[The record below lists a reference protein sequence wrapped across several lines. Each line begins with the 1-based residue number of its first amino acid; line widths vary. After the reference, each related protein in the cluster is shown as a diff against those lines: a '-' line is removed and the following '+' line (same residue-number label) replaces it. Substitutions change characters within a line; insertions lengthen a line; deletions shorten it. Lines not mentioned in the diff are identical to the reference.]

1 MLLIFTERNTSSATE
16 TSIVLFKRSR
26 RRRAN
31 ALSELELNEK
41 NTLQRYY
48 SEQARQDQQALSA
61 IRTQVP
67 MTDVFTWR
75 NLRYTVPVDY
85 GERLLLDSVSGF
97 VAPGKLTALMG
108 ESGAG
113 KVFCLQILPRIMF

>member
-31 ALSELELNEK
+31 ASSEIELNEK

-61 IRTQVP
+61 IRTQAP

-75 NLRYTVPVDY
+75 NLRYTVPVDN
-85 GERLLLDSVSGF
+85 GERLLLDRVSGF

-113 KVFCLQILPRIMF
+113 KVFCLQILPRIKF

>member
-16 TSIVLFKRSR
+16 ASIVLFKRSR

-31 ALSELELNEK
+31 ASSEIELNEK

-61 IRTQVP
+61 IRTQAP

-75 NLRYTVPVDY
+75 NLRYTVPVDN
-85 GERLLLDSVSGF
+85 GERLLLDRVSGF

-113 KVFCLQILPRIMF
+113 KVFCLQILPRIKF

>member
-31 ALSELELNEK
+31 ALSEIELNEK

-61 IRTQVP
+61 IRTQTP

-75 NLRYTVPVDY
+75 NLRYTVPVDN

-113 KVFCLQILPRIMF
+113 KVA